1 MLNFEKIVTNH
12 EILEIEKNA
21 IKSGLKESILIERA
35 GQKISEFLSDTI
47 SNRKQILF
55 VIGKGK
61 NGKDGYVTF
70 KNLIKKNFNCNI
82 LFVFPKLNYDN
93 WESLP
98 TNFSKSVFYY
108 DETNQFHKLI
118 QESDV
123 IIDGIFGTGLNR
135 NLNDNLK
142 KLIYFI
148 NQQNKQV
155 ISIDLPSGLSDT
167 NSFTDNK
174 NTIIASKTLSL
185 TAIKNNCLNFH
196 TQRSMT
202 L

>member
-21 IKSGLKESILIERA
+21 IKSGLKESMLIERA
-35 GQKISEFLSDTI
+35 GQKISEFLSGTI
-47 SNRKQILF
+47 SNRKKILF
-55 VIGKGK
+55 VLGKGK
-61 NGKDGYVTF
+61 NGKDGYIAF
-70 KNLIKKNFNCNI
+70 QNLIKKNFNCNI

-98 TNFSKSVFYY
+98 IKFSKSVFYF
-108 DETNQFHKLI
+108 DETDQSNKLI

-135 NLNDNLK
+135 DINDNLK

-148 NQQNKQV
+148 NQ
-155 ISIDLPSGLSDT
+155 
-167 NSFTDNK
+167 
-174 NTIIASKTLSL
+174 
-185 TAIKNNCLNFH
+185 
-196 TQRSMT
+196 
-202 L
+202 